1 MAHHASVVGTLGMQI
16 QHRVPKGP
24 VRHRLKR
31 ALDGV
36 PSMEKRLQQHVP
48 HAQLIAGVLEGH
60 DVVRVPGDALGV
72 FAGREHVS
80 MMRVFG
86 EQIQHVFIVA
96 ALGHEVVQDQD
107 AASGKPVPQRLEVGH
122 PFLKLHTPFLQATK
136 SRLPRPVTV
145 VQGARGVFEEI
156 QLIREQSRGEHRLP
170 AFRGTHDQHARGRV
184 KTKRVHGA

>member
-16 QHRVPKGP
+16 QHQVPKGP

-36 PSMEKRLQQHVP
+36 PSMGKRLQQYVP
-48 HAQLIAGVLEGH
+48 HAQLIAGVFEGH

-72 FAGREHVS
+72 FAGKEHVLAQVEDGDVS
-80 MMRVFG
+80 MVRVFG

-96 ALGHEVVQDQD
+96 ALGHEMVQDRD
-107 AASGKPVPQRLEVGH
+107 AASVKPVAQRLEVGH
-122 PFLKLHTPFLQATK
+122 PFVKLHAPFLQATK

-145 VQGARGVFEEI
+145 VQGARGG
-156 QLIREQSRGEHRLP
+156 LRREPIDPR
-170 AFRGTHDQHARGRV
+170 AIAR
-184 KTKRVHGA
+184 

>member
-16 QHRVPKGP
+16 QYQVPKGS

-36 PSMEKRLQQHVP
+36 PSMGKRLQQHVN

-72 FAGREHVS
+72 FAGREHVLAQVEDGDVS
-80 MMRVFG
+80 MVRVFG

-96 ALGHEVVQDQD
+96 ALGHEIVQDQD
-107 AASGKPVPQRLEVGH
+107 AASGKPLTQRLDVGH
-122 PFLKLHTPFLQATK
+122 PFVKLHAPFLQATK
-136 SRLPRPVTV
+136 SPLPRPVTV
-145 VQGARGVFEEI
+145 VRGVFEEI
-156 QLIREQSRGEHRLP
+156 QLIKEQSRGEHGLT
-170 AFRGTHDQHARGRV
+170 AS
-184 KTKRVHGA
+184 